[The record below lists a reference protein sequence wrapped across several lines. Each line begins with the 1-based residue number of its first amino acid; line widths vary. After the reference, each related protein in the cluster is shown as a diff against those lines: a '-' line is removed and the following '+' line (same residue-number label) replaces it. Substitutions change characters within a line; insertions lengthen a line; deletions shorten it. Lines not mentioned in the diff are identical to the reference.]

1 VRRSGPFADD
11 VRVATDGVTLTWP
24 RRSPEARYCGVVIP
38 WSRIR
43 DADPDAYIPEL
54 RLAADRSDDGAAP
67 DRPDQRSAG
76 CRTVFIRR
84 DHHPALAEGLTA
96 AGVTIRRRPDV
107 WADLLEPFLDKPYD
121 EAARA
126 RCEGRLH
133 GWGFTDP
140 EIQTIRRRVRL
151 RMTAITDMTWEWV
164 IYGHA
169 DLLLATSHF
178 PASRYLAFRAWA
190 DTIAARAGGR

>member
-1 VRRSGPFADD
+1 MRRSGPFADD
-11 VRVATDGVTLTWP
+11 VRVTTGGVTLTWP

-38 WSRIR
+38 WARIR

-54 RLAADRSDDGAAP
+54 RLAAGRSGHGAAP
-67 DRPDQRSAG
+67 DRAEQRSAG

-84 DHHPALAEGLTA
+84 DHRAVLAEGLTA
-96 AGVTIRRRPDV
+96 AEVTVRRRPDV
-107 WADLLEPFLDKPYD
+107 WADLLEPFLDTPYD
-121 EAARA
+121 EAARV

-140 EIQTIRRRVRL
+140 EIHTIRRRVRL

-164 IYGHA
+164 VYGHA
-169 DLLLATSHF
+169 DLLLATGHF

-190 DTIAARAGGR
+190 DTVAARADG